1 MRVPPIRYTLPSFP
15 DVAILYRV
23 TMQDRPALLEF
34 ASLVSQVEHDVAKV
48 IEREAQ
54 MVRLVADALVAVDFA
69 GEVEHLSDVP
79 DARVEWINA
88 NFPPR
93 AAQEAFA
100 GILAGRIDEAFEKK
114 S

>member
-1 MRVPPIRYTLPSFP
+1 MRFPPLRYTLPSFP

-34 ASLVSQVEHDVAKV
+34 AAAISKPEADVSAV
-48 IEREAQ
+48 IDRESQ
-54 MVRLVADALVAVDFA
+54 MVRLIADALVSVDFA
-69 GEVEHLSDVP
+69 GEVEHLPDVP
-79 DARVEWINA
+79 ALRVDWLGA

-100 GILAGRIDEAFEKK
+100 GILAGRFDEAYEKK
-114 S
+114 

>member
-1 MRVPPIRYTLPSFP
+1 MRFPPIRYTLPSFP

-34 ASLVSQVEHDVAKV
+34 ASLVSQAENDVAKV

-54 MVRLVADALVAVDFA
+54 MVVLLAEALVAVDFA

-79 DARVEWINA
+79 SQRAEWITA

-93 AAQEAFA
+93 AAQDAFA
-100 GILAGRIDEAFEKK
+100 GILVGRIDEAFEKK
-114 S
+114 

>member
-1 MRVPPIRYTLPSFP
+1 MRFPPLRYTLPSFP

-23 TMQDRPALLEF
+23 TMQDRPALLQF
-34 ASLVSQVEHDVAKV
+34 ASLVSQVESDVMLV

-54 MVRLVADALVAVDFA
+54 MVRLVAEALVAVDFG
-69 GEVEHLSDVP
+69 GEAEHLPELP
-79 DARVEWINA
+79 DARVEWVVA

-100 GILAGRIDEAFEKK
+100 GILAGRIDEAYEKK
-114 S
+114 